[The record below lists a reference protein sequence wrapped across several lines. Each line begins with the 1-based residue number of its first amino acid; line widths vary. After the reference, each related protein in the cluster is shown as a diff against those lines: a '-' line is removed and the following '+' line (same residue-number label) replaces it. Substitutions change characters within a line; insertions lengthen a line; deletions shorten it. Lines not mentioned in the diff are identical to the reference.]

1 MPKWKG
7 ICCQSTTRHFHAAI
21 TIQFTILGCK
31 THKHYACSCS
41 SLEMPG
47 TLTQLFDCD
56 LQRLSCKAKENYAHG
71 LHKLQLHNRLSTLK
85 RKNDDFEALL
95 KKEFQKEITN
105 AKIGKK
111 AAKAPLATSMLPLK
125 SDLRFSA
132 AKHTSITPAAAA
144 AWNLYAAIRLRS
156 AKTELQS
163 RRELRTRATQ
173 IAACSSKTGSRR

>member
-1 MPKWKG
+1 MRQNWEKF
-7 ICCQSTTRHFHAAI
+7 CCQSSYCILR
-21 TIQFTILGCK
+21 FTILSCK
-31 THKHYACSCS
+31 THKHYAHSRS
-41 SLEMPG
+41 SLWNLDAAVRLRSAKTGLQSKRELR
-47 TLTQLFDCD
+47 TRATQIIAC
-56 LQRLSCKAKENYAHG
+56 S
-71 LHKLQLHNRLSTLK
+71 LQLQNRLSTLK
-85 RKNDDFEALL
+85 RKNENFEALL